1 MNHQNKLIAKAVIVA
16 MANWNYCALPR
27 SLQNKGDGGLDHVS
41 PLFLSE
47 TGHLQSHTHFLG
59 LANETSEIL
68 SRQSN

>member
-1 MNHQNKLIAKAVIVA
+1 

-27 SLQNKGDGGLDHVS
+27 SLQNEGDGGLDHVN

-47 TGHLQSHTHFLG
+47 TAPPLITYHFLG
-59 LANETSEIL
+59 LANETSENL